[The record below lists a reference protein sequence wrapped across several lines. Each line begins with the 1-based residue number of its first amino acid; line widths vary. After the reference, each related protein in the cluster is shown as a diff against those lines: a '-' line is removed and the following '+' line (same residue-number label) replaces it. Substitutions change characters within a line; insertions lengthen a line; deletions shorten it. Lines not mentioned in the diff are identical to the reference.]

1 MSLIVINLFPSLDD
15 DDDDEAR
22 ERKKSLCFYDQ
33 IMHETNHLSHEIYH
47 FFLSFMCV
55 CMLQIF
61 DTSFIAINFV
71 NLFFSDFF

>member
-22 ERKKSLCFYDQ
+22 ERKKILCFYDQ

-47 FFLSFMCV
+47 FFLSHV
-55 CMLQIF
+55 CLYATNFRHIF
-61 DTSFIAINFV
+61 HCHQFR
-71 NLFFSDFF
+71 